1 MEEIAQLEQFM
12 ADLIMR
18 EAQDEA
24 RQFID
29 AISEDG
35 VTQAEIDEVRQ
46 VTVDALRN
54 PETFP
59 VFVQYLLRAG
69 LITEEPQEYDPGFV
83 MSILGLV
90 GIAQNLV
97 TTR

>member
-1 MEEIAQLEQFM
+1 MDEIEQLEQFM
-12 ADLIMR
+12 ADLIMK
-18 EAQDEA
+18 ESPEDAQE
-24 RQFID
+24 FID
-29 AISEDG
+29 AISQDG

-46 VTVDALRN
+46 VTVDALSN

-59 VFVQYLLRAG
+59 AFVRYLLRAG
-69 LITEEPQEYDPGFV
+69 LIEEEPKEYDPGFV

-97 TTR
+97 TTS